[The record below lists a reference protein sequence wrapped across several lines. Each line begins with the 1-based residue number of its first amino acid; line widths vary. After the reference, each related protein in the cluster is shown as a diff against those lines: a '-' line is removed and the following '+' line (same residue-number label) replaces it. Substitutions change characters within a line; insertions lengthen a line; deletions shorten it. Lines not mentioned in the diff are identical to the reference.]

1 MKLKEMRFH
10 LFLKMIKDSAAWIE
24 LGRSF
29 HQERTVHVKV
39 CESFII
45 GKMQN
50 TSISVK
56 CTFMQYF
63 KLLTHFYP
71 LFYQTF
77 NQLMATDLK

>member
-1 MKLKEMRFH
+1 MRFH
-10 LFLKMIKDSAAWIE
+10 LFLKIIKDSAWIE

-29 HQERTVHVKV
+29 HQERTVNVKV
-39 CESFII
+39 RENFII

-71 LFYQTF
+71 LFKPLINSWQQF
-77 NQLMATDLK
+77 